1 MLDYREM
8 VAIESVMQQTFALP
22 EPRAVAIRR
31 PTPPPRTRESW
42 RRFRFHRG
50 DVHGGQ
56 GW

>member
-8 VAIESVMQQTFALP
+8 VAIESVMQQTFALS
-22 EPRAVAIRR
+22 EPRTVAIRR